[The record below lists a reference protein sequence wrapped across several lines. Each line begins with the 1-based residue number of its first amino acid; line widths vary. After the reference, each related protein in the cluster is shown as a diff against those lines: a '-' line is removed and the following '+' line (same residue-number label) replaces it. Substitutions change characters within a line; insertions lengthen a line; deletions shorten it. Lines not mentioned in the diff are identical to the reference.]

1 MEAAMNIITS
11 EAEPDPTGNDREGS
25 RGTGGGRESAGARG
39 GRRARPEIYDAE
51 RCLQLLSQLSVLLM
65 MGLITPAKANAVRA
79 NLTALL
85 QHYQHQESRAGG
97 RTVADDD
104 LQEIVGRDPRL
115 LELLEPFLSDAQIDL
130 LMQRGG
136 EADDE

>member
-1 MEAAMNIITS
+1 MNIITS
-11 EAEPDPTGNDREGS
+11 EAEPDPTGDARNRSRDSEGAGESS
-25 RGTGGGRESAGARG
+25 RTRS
-39 GRRARPEIYDAE
+39 GRRGRPEIYDAE
-51 RCLQLLSQLSVLLM
+51 RCLQLLSQLTVLLM

-104 LQEIVGRDPRL
+104 LQEIVRRDSRL

-136 EADDE
+136 EAADE